1 MEMIPRL
8 LAGPLADLFGRYPVV
23 TVTGPRQSGKTTL
36 VRHVFD
42 KLPYVNLE
50 DLETRDLAR
59 SDPNGLLRSLR
70 DGAVIDEIQRVPEL
84 LSQIQV
90 LVDDANREGMF
101 VLTGSSQLQLMDS
114 ISQSLAGRTALLKL
128 LPLSVPELAGA
139 GISLDADELMFRGFY
154 PRIHHRSLDPTRA
167 LGDYFETYVERDL
180 RSFAQIRNL
189 SRFQRFI
196 RLCAGRVG
204 QLLNLA
210 SLANDTGVS
219 STTIGHWISIL
230 EASYVVFLLRPF
242 ATNTRKRLVK
252 SPKLYF
258 YDVGLATYLLGI
270 EEASQLATHPLRGG
284 LFENLVVGEVIKHRL
299 HQGRRIQT
307 HFFRSATG
315 YEVDLLVDRGQKIL
329 PIEIKSSH
337 TIPSSPSS
345 LFKGFNALG
354 DIIGNTMEKPL
365 LVYAG
370 ERDEER
376 TAIGVTHIQALGA
389 RLAER
394 GM

>member
-1 MEMIPRL
+1 MAMIPRA
-8 LAGPLADLFGRYPVV
+8 LATPMSDLFRQYPVV

-36 VRHVFD
+36 VRQVFHD
-42 KLPYVNLE
+42 LSYVNLE
-50 DLETRDLAR
+50 DLETRELAQA
-59 SDPNGLLRSLR
+59 DPNGLLRGLR
-70 DGAVIDEIQRVPEL
+70 DGAVIDEIQRVPDL

-90 LVDDANREGMF
+90 VVDDARREGMF

-114 ISQSLAGRTALLKL
+114 VSQSLAGRTALLKL

-139 GISLDADELMFRGFY
+139 GITFGADELMFRGFY
-154 PRIHHRSLDPTRA
+154 PRIHDRSLDPSRV

-189 SRFQRFI
+189 SQFQRFV

-204 QLLNLA
+204 QLLNLS

-219 STTIGHWISIL
+219 STTLGHWLSIL
-230 EASYVVFLLRPF
+230 EASYVVLLLRPY
-242 ATNTRKRLVK
+242 AANTRKRLVK
-252 SPKLYF
+252 SPKLFF
-258 YDVGLATYLLGI
+258 YDVGLASYLLGI

-284 LFENLVVGEVIKHRL
+284 LFENLVVVEVLKHRL

-307 HFFRSATG
+307 HFFRSAKG
-315 YEVDLLVDRGQKIL
+315 EEVDLLVDHAQQVL

-337 TIPSSPSS
+337 TVHASF
-345 LFKGFNALG
+345 FKGFDALSDILG
-354 DIIGNTMEKPL
+354 DVMDKPL

-370 ERDEER
+370 DRDEAR
-376 TAIGVTHIQALGA
+376 TAADITNVQALGA
-389 RLAER
+389 RLSER
-394 GM
+394 GL

>member
-1 MEMIPRL
+1 MAMIPRA
-8 LAGPLADLFGRYPVV
+8 LASPMADLFAQYPVV

-42 KLPYVNLE
+42 DLSYVNLE
-50 DLETRDLAR
+50 DLETRELAR
-59 SDPNGLLRSLR
+59 SDPKGLVRGLR
-70 DGAVIDEIQRVPEL
+70 DGAVIDEIQRVPDL

-90 LVDDANREGMF
+90 LVDDARREGMF
-101 VLTGSSQLQLMDS
+101 VLAGSSQHQLMES
-114 ISQSLAGRTALLKL
+114 VSQSLAGRTALLKL
-128 LPLSVPELAGA
+128 LPLSIPELAGA
-139 GISLDADELMFRGFY
+139 GITLDADELMFRGFY
-154 PRIHHRSLDPTRA
+154 PRIHDRSLDPTRA

-180 RSFAQIRNL
+180 RSFAQVRSL
-189 SRFQRFI
+189 SQFQRFV

-204 QLLNLA
+204 QLLNLS

-219 STTIGHWISIL
+219 STTIAHWLSIL

-242 ATNTRKRLVK
+242 TANTRKRLVK

-258 YDVGLATYLLGI
+258 YDVGLASYLLGI
-270 EEASQLATHPLRGG
+270 EQASQLATHPLRGG
-284 LFENLVVGEVIKHRL
+284 LFENLVVVEVLKHRI

-315 YEVDLLVDRGQKIL
+315 NEVDLLVKCGRQIL

-337 TIPSSPSS
+337 TVHSSF
-345 LFKGFNALG
+345 FKGFDALG
-354 DIIGNTMEKPL
+354 GLIGDTMDKPL

-370 ERDEER
+370 DRDEER
-376 TAIGVTHIQALGA
+376 TAAHVTHVQALGA
-389 RLAER
+389 RLSER
-394 GM
+394 GL